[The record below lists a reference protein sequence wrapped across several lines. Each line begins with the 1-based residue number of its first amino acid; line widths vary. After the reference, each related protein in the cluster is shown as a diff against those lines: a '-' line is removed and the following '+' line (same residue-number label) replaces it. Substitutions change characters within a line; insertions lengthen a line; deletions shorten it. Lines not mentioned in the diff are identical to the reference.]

1 MPIKVPHTDVLLTVM
16 GAPHESDL
24 LTTVLRLSQS
34 LLDQNAK
41 VQIWACGYA
50 TMLTQVGLGES
61 KPRNLAAWSTEY
73 PSPAALVRELIG
85 SFPEHFHW
93 YACRFCSDDRGAV
106 AHLPEVP
113 VRAPAKFAE
122 HVAAADKTLFMGV
135 M

>member
-1 MPIKVPHTDVLLTVM
+1 MAIKVPHTDVLLTVM

-24 LTTVLRLSQS
+24 LTTALRLSQS
-34 LLDQNAK
+34 LLDQSAK
-41 VQIWACGYA
+41 VQVWACGYA

-73 PSPAALVRELIG
+73 PSTATLVRELLG
-85 SFPEHFHW
+85 AFPEHFHW

-122 HVAAADKTLFMGV
+122 HVAAADKTLFLGV